1 VLLNPQ
7 VNTGVRLSS
16 LRERAPDRRCALSAV
31 GGGHHRD
38 IATLSSRSNCS
49 GRTMRARELDAWSW
63 LAGCAASIRERIAQR
78 RADGL
83 SLRAIAAELNTDQV
97 PTAQGGKAWHAS
109 TVKAVLES

>member
-16 LRERAPDRRCALSAV
+16 LRERAQDRRRALSAV

-38 IATLSSRSNCS
+38 TATLSSHSNGS
-49 GRTMRARELDAWSW
+49 GRTMRAREL
-63 LAGCAASIRERIAQR
+63 
-78 RADGL
+78 
-83 SLRAIAAELNTDQV
+83 ELNTDQV
-97 PTAQGGKAWHAS
+97 PTAQGGKAWYAS